1 MPRHRSRLL
10 EVLHRAEVG
19 PIIEETE
26 FERRLVAP
34 AIKRIIQKYEI
45 KMDRNIP
52 VPSDNDL
59 ADRVFQAG
67 LALAV
72 EIGMFCQ
79 STSRR
84 ITWTHAELEEGIRFC
99 PGETIMGAGN
109 DAVICRAR
117 VPEDTSPP
125 IIIGGAYGVPFPEN
139 LFVPVMLSFARES
152 VIDVIENATLETV
165 YGYPIKAG
173 SPWEVLGGWREA
185 ELSMEVVNRAGR
197 PGLCIGCVETSPTAL
212 AQLSAASWGG
222 FRTTDW
228 HHVATI
234 SEFKTNYDLLSKVAH
249 ITRIGGVMECYYN
262 PIYGGYVG
270 GAEGVAVAIVAALA
284 LLNQIDMADTIATRP
299 NHPFLGCDTTPELL
313 WAMSVALQGLS
324 RNTNLL
330 VGALTGPAG
339 GPGTKTMLYENAA
352 FTIATTVSG
361 QSMIEA
367 SHSAG
372 GNVPRHVSGLDAK
385 ICGEVAYAVRGMS
398 REHANDLVK
407 RLIAIYESQL
417 NTQPIGKPFEEVYDI
432 DTIQPTS
439 QWQGMYDEVRNELI
453 KMGLPLDRLSN
464 EPVLGKELHE
474 NRKKNPE
481 ALSIE

>member
-19 PIIEETE
+19 PIIEEAD
-26 FERRLVAP
+26 FERRLVSP
-34 AIKRIIQKYEI
+34 TIKAIIQKYGI
-45 KMDRNIP
+45 KIDKEQI
-52 VPSDNDL
+52 VPSDDDL

-67 LALAV
+67 LELAS
-72 EIGMFCQ
+72 EIGLFCQ

-84 ITWTHAELEEGIRFC
+84 LLWTKDELCEGLRSC

-109 DAVICRAR
+109 DAVVCRR
-117 VPEDTSPP
+117 RKPEDTSAPV
-125 IIIGGAYGVPFPEN
+125 IIGGAYGVPFPESM
-139 LFVPVMLSFARES
+139 FVPVMLSFARES
-152 VIDVIENATLETV
+152 IVDVIENATLETV

-173 SPWEVLGGWREA
+173 SPWEVVGGWREA
-185 ELSMEVVNRAGR
+185 ELSMEVINRAGR

-270 GAEGVAVAIVAALA
+270 GAEGVAVAIVAALI

-352 FTIATTVSG
+352 FSIATTVSG
-361 QSMIEA
+361 QAMLEA

-385 ICGEVAYAVRGMS
+385 ICGEVAYASRGMN
-398 REHANDLVK
+398 RKEANELVK
-407 RLIAIYESQL
+407 RLITIYEPQL

-432 DTIQPTS
+432 EKIEPTPE
-439 QWQGMYDEVRNELI
+439 WQGIYDEVRNDLI
-453 KMGLPLDRLSN
+453 KMGLALNRLI
-464 EPVLGKELHE
+464 
-474 NRKKNPE
+474 R
-481 ALSIE
+481 

>member
-1 MPRHRSRLL
+1 MTRHRSRLL

-19 PIIEETE
+19 PLVEEAD

-34 AIKRIIQKYEI
+34 TLKQIIPKYGI
-45 KMDRNIP
+45 RLDKNTP
-52 VPSDNDL
+52 VPSDSDL

-67 LALAV
+67 LEAAV

-84 ITWTHAELEEGIRFC
+84 ITWTKGELEEGLRFC
-99 PGETIMGAGN
+99 TSAAIMGAGN
-109 DAVICRAR
+109 DAVICKAR
-117 VPEDTSPP
+117 RPEDNSAPVV
-125 IIIGGAYGVPFPEN
+125 IGGAYGVPFPEDM
-139 LFVPVMLSFARES
+139 FVPIMLSFAKES

-185 ELSMEVVNRAGR
+185 ELSMEVINRAGR
-197 PGLCIGCVETSPTAL
+197 PGLCVGCVETSPTAL

-249 ITRIGGVMECYYN
+249 IARIGGVMECYYN

-270 GAEGVAVAIVAALA
+270 GAEGVAVAIVAALI
-284 LLNQIDMADTIATRP
+284 LLNQIDMADTLATRP

-313 WAMSVALQGLS
+313 WAISVALQGLS

-352 FTIATTVSG
+352 FTIASTVSG
-361 QSMIEA
+361 QAMIEA

-385 ICGEVAYAVRGMS
+385 LCGEVAHAVRGMKLD
-398 REHANDLVK
+398 EANALVK
-407 RLIAIYESQL
+407 RLIALYEPQL
-417 NTQPIGKPFEEVYDI
+417 STQPVGKPFEQVYDVENVE
-432 DTIQPTS
+432 PTAE
-439 QWQGMYDEVRNELI
+439 WQGTYDEVRDELI
-453 KMGLPLDRLSN
+453 KMGLPLDRT
-464 EPVLGKELHE
+464 VL
-474 NRKKNPE
+474 
-481 ALSIE
+481 

>member
-1 MPRHRSRLL
+1 VPRHRARLL

-19 PIIEETE
+19 PISEEAD

-34 AIKRIIQKYEI
+34 SIKSIVQKYGIKFNKEEI
-45 KMDRNIP
+45 
-52 VPSDNDL
+52 VPSDDEL
-59 ADRVFQAG
+59 ADRVFNAG
-67 LALAV
+67 LELAT
-72 EIGMFCQ
+72 EIGLFCQ

-84 ITWTHAELEEGIRFC
+84 ITWTKNELEDGLRFC

-109 DAVICRAR
+109 DAVVCKAR
-117 VPEDTSPP
+117 KPEDLSAPV
-125 IIIGGAYGVPFPEN
+125 IIGGAYGVPFPED

-152 VIDVIENATLETV
+152 IIDVIENATLETV

-173 SPWEVLGGWREA
+173 SPWEVVGGWREA
-185 ELSMEVVNRAGR
+185 ELSMEVINRAGR

-222 FRTTDW
+222 FRVTDW
-228 HHVATI
+228 HHVATV

-262 PIYGGYVG
+262 PIFGGYVG
-270 GAEGVAVAIVAALA
+270 GTEGVAVAIVAALV
-284 LLNQIDMADTIATRP
+284 LLNQVDMADTIATRP

-352 FTIATTVSG
+352 FSIATTVSG
-361 QSMIEA
+361 QAMLEA

-385 ICGEVAYAVRGMS
+385 ICGEVAYASCGMS
-398 REHANDLVK
+398 RKEANRLVK
-407 RLIAIYESQL
+407 QLITIYEPQL
-417 NTQPIGKPFEEVYDI
+417 STQPIGRPFEEVYDVE
-432 DTIQPTS
+432 TVTPTLE
-439 QWQGMYDEVRNELI
+439 WQGMYDEVRNDLI
-453 KMGLPLDRLSN
+453 HMGLALDRLT
-464 EPVLGKELHE
+464 
-474 NRKKNPE
+474 R
-481 ALSIE
+481 